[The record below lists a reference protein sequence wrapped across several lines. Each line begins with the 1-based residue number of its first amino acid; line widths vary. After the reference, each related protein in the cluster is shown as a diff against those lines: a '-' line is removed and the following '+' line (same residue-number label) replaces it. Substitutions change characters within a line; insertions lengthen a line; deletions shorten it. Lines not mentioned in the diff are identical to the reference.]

1 MESIN
6 GDYTRISTELRSS
19 PVGCDGQPEPGEG
32 QAQHR
37 AQCVE
42 AGAIAVL

>member
-6 GDYTRISTELRSS
+6 GDDTRISTEPRSS
-19 PVGCDGQPEPGEG
+19 PWVAMVSPEPGEG